1 MRRLPQPG
9 AGQQGAAGRQGAVG
23 LRAHPLPR
31 SKSPPCM
38 QQWRG
43 QEEAREHG
51 EQRQDGQ
58 GPRLEDKV
66 GDDAVE
72 LCVAVPKPLLHGS
85 CTARV
90 LSSHRPRSAHGQQPG
105 TLLLTGEGRGDAP
118 SALKFAAVLGTSLP
132 YKPRMIRPAGLP
144 PTVRSMKTLS
154 VTSGASASARALHR
168 QHAVGLTNSGAEKLG
183 RAASAQ
189 VVQLSS
195 EKSTALGKF
204 PSAGITSEHAHACM
218 ERCGSIEG
226 RMKAGR
232 TRRPCFNNKQVGN
245 WKQAP

>member
-1 MRRLPQPG
+1 VRRLPQPG
-9 AGQQGAAGRQGAVG
+9 AGQQGAAGRQGAVR

-51 EQRQDGQ
+51 EQRQDGL

-66 GDDAVE
+66 DAVE
-72 LCVAVPKPLLHGS
+72 LCIAVPKPLLHGS
-85 CTARV
+85 CTAHV
-90 LSSHRPRSAHGQQPG
+90 LSSNRPRSAHSQQPG
-105 TLLLTGEGRGDAP
+105 TLLLTEEGRGDAP

-144 PTVRSMKTLS
+144 PTVRSMKTMS

-168 QHAVGLTNSGAEKLG
+168 QHAVGLTHSC
-183 RAASAQ
+183 
-189 VVQLSS
+189 S
-195 EKSTALGKF
+195 E
-204 PSAGITSEHAHACM
+204 
-218 ERCGSIEG
+218 
-226 RMKAGR
+226 
-232 TRRPCFNNKQVGN
+232 
-245 WKQAP
+245 